1 MDNIIIRKAVKSD
14 AQALINYI
22 NTIAGESDFLTF
34 GVGELMVSK
43 EQEEAFIESIDSREN
58 ALLIIAEIDGK
69 IVGNLNF
76 SGGAR
81 KRILHTGEFG
91 MSVLKNYW
99 RKGIGEQLL
108 TYLIDW
114 SKNTGIIR
122 KLNLRVRTD
131 NISGICLYKKLGFK
145 EEGIV
150 TRDFEINN
158 EFYDSILMGL
168 EIN

>member
-1 MDNIIIRKAVKSD
+1 M
-14 AQALINYI
+14 
-22 NTIAGESDFLTF
+22 
-34 GVGELMVSK
+34 
-43 EQEEAFIESIDSREN
+43 
-58 ALLIIAEIDGK
+58 LIIAEIDGK